1 MDEEQTQEPQ
11 IAEEKSGNVYLEALQ
26 TLISDPAKKQEII
39 DRSRS
44 FLDTVMPQA
53 SPTRS
58 PEEPPSG
65 PAANP
70 YGSLASPMEK
80 LIYGALSPKPR
91 LEGFKAL
98 FNSIED
104 PDGVGLQ
111 KDPGSVVATLRD
123 TSEPRPDP
131 GKPGVPFGPV
141 CTADGT
147 FVTGD
152 VTFEGNTP
160 SLKAVDNAAR
170 TAFGSAASFDP
181 RRGPDMD
188 RIEETMKT
196 IGEKPSVSVQAI
208 QNDPRCAP

>member
-11 IAEEKSGNVYLEALQ
+11 IAEETGNLYDDSMGAVNGNPNKVEIFHIAEQFTRNLEGLSEA
-26 TLISDPAKKQEII
+26 
-39 DRSRS
+39 
-44 FLDTVMPQA
+44 
-53 SPTRS
+53 PTS
-58 PEEPPSG
+58 EYPPSS
-65 PAANP
+65 PVKKSP
-70 YGSLASPMEK
+70 DSLSSAFQM
-80 LIYGALSPKPR
+80 YQR
-91 LEGFKAL
+91 LRESEQKEPE
-98 FNSIED
+98 N
-104 PDGVGLQ
+104 PDGVSLQ
-111 KDPGSVVATLRD
+111 RPPGTIVATLRD
-123 TSEPRPDP
+123 TSDPRPEP

-196 IGEKPSVSVQAI
+196 IGEEPAVSVQAI